1 MFPRKVNKQNKL
13 KRLILKLLNVYA
25 YDRETLKNI
34 NPDNNNNQKNYIE
47 FNDKSLNFSLGYLNL
62 TRKINKLD
70 IYFRYSPDNNLWNST
85 KRWKR
90 IIPDIDKK
98 TLILVSILSL
108 KNSLIEF
115 LKINNLDISLHLIA
129 DNSND
134 DFDNRICKIISD
146 KRIKII
152 KHKSKIKGNRGTY
165 LECCDLAD
173 SAEDLI
179 FFVEDDYLFEVNCID
194 EIINTYSKI
203 SSLFKKDIIICPSD
217 YPFYYDSLY
226 NTSLFVGKNNKWRNV
241 KETLLTFLFLKNILK
256 KYRNNIRK
264 VGEEINEPFEKPLH
278 DIYEKEICLS
288 PINSL
293 SYHISRSVPST
304 TENWTEIW
312 NLTYEQLKNSN

>member
-25 YDRETLKNI
+25 YDRETLRNI
-34 NPDNNNNQKNYIE
+34 NPDNNNNQKNHIE

-70 IYFRYSPDNNLWNST
+70 IYFRYSPNNNLWNST

-115 LKINNLDISLHLIA
+115 LKINNLDVTLHLIA

-134 DFDNRICKIISD
+134 DFDNRIYKIISD

-152 KHKSKIKGNRGTY
+152 NHKSKIKGNRGSY
-165 LECCDLAD
+165 LECCDNAE

-179 FFVEDDYLFEVNCID
+179 FL
-194 EIINTYSKI
+194 
-203 SSLFKKDIIICPSD
+203 
-217 YPFYYDSLY
+217 
-226 NTSLFVGKNNKWRNV
+226 
-241 KETLLTFLFLKNILK
+241 
-256 KYRNNIRK
+256 
-264 VGEEINEPFEKPLH
+264 
-278 DIYEKEICLS
+278 
-288 PINSL
+288 
-293 SYHISRSVPST
+293 
-304 TENWTEIW
+304 
-312 NLTYEQLKNSN
+312 

>member
-13 KRLILKLLNVYA
+13 KRLILKILNVYA

-34 NPDNNNNQKNYIE
+34 NPDNNNNQKNHIE

-70 IYFRYSPDNNLWNST
+70 IYFWYSPNNNLWNST

-90 IIPDIDKK
+90 IIPNIDKK

-115 LKINNLDISLHLIA
+115 LKINNLDVTLHLIA

-134 DFDNRICKIISD
+134 DFDNRIYKIITD

-152 KHKSKIKGNRGTY
+152 NHKSKIKGNRGSY
-165 LECCDLAD
+165 LECCDNAE

-179 FFVEDDYLFEVNCID
+179 FFVEDDYLFEINCID

-203 SSLFKKDIIICPSD
+203 SSLLNKDIIICPSD
-217 YPFYYDSLY
+217 YPFYYDALY
-226 NTSLFVGKNNKWRNV
+226 NTSLFVGKNYKWRNV
-241 KETLLTFLFLKNILK
+241 GETLLTFLISKKIFK
-256 KYRNNIRK
+256 KYRNNIRN

-278 DIYEKEICLS
+278 DIYKKEICIS

-293 SYHISRSVPST
+293 CYHISRSVPST
-304 TENWTEIW
+304 TENWTETW
-312 NLTYEQLKNSN
+312 NFTYEQLKKF

>member
-47 FNDKSLNFSLGYLNL
+47 LNDKSLNFSLGYLNL

-115 LKINNLDISLHLIA
+115 LKINNLDINLHLIA

-152 KHKSKIKGNRGTY
+152 KHKSTIKGNRGTY

-179 FFVEDDYLFEVNCID
+179 FFVEDDYLFELNCID

-241 KETLLTFLFLKNILK
+241 RETLLTFLFSKNILK

-312 NLTYEQLKNSN
+312 NRTYEQLKKF

>member
-62 TRKINKLD
+62 TRKINNLD

-115 LKINNLDISLHLIA
+115 LKINNLDINLHLIA

-134 DFDNRICKIISD
+134 DFDNKICKIISD

-152 KHKSKIKGNRGTY
+152 KHKSTIKGNRGTY

-179 FFVEDDYLFEVNCID
+179 FFVEDDYLFEINCID

-241 KETLLTFLFLKNILK
+241 GETLLTILFSKNILK

-312 NLTYEQLKNSN
+312 NRTYEQLKKF